1 MEITKVSNTEPYK
14 LLDGITEAK
23 ALDIAHEI
31 FEKGGITSALNGP
44 NIANYILDRDMDRIL
59 DFIGYNP
66 DNKYSSLVFTALTGI
81 KLQRTIKARC
91 AQLDEWAGITPDVRG
106 SLNIHKKE
114 IQRTKALN
122 KELRSHWDDLAR
134 LFVQDATGN
143 DMTVDQFI
151 LEKIKAGY
159 TAIGTSGKLKQVGLV
174 NRDVLEGKRND
185 IPMFIT
191 LKSANFRRF
200 CKLVAKIDPI
210 NFDALKVITDAGLL
224 LDQSK
229 LVKQTLRQKM

>member
-134 LFVQDATGN
+134 LFVQDATGS

-159 TAIGTSGKLKQVGLV
+159 TAIGTSGKQVGLV